1 MESLTLEQAY
11 HIGELIAA
19 IAVVISL
26 VYLGL
31 QVRHNTNQSEAAM
44 ASNMM
49 NEQNRMMEV
58 MISNPQVPE
67 LWAKLGTAVELN
79 ATEDALLEIIVRRY
93 LVHWLEIQTG
103 FDHKLLEENVY
114 EAFCQDVKR
123 IVREYP
129 VMHAKLKEVM
139 DEYPTIRDVQ
149 IMMPLYI

>member
-1 MESLTLEQAY
+1 MDTLTLEQSY
-11 HIGELIAA
+11 YIGELIAA
-19 IAVVISL
+19 IAVVITL

-44 ASNMM
+44 TSNIL
-49 NEQNRMMEV
+49 NEFNRMMEV

-79 ATEDALLEIIVRRY
+79 ATEDALLDIIARRY
-93 LVHWLEIQTG
+93 LTHWVEMQTG
-103 FDHKLLEENVY
+103 FDHKLLDENIY
-114 EAFCQDVKR
+114 EAYCQDVKR

-139 DEYPTIRDVQ
+139 DEYPPIRDVQ
-149 IMMPLYI
+149 IMMPIYV